1 MITKKYSLPSDK
13 GAFLYRQN
21 LEKGLDIKIM
31 KYIKILFA
39 LTLLLG
45 ILTSCG
51 KTINQNG
58 ISVTSTYPYLDR
70 LTAGEYQY
78 DEIDLLE
85 DAQYPYIHCNCVVS
99 EFYDQ
104 LVVTDKLY
112 YDNKIL
118 DVSHVICTGNYWG
131 DETGVFRQDENGD
144 NEVLSTESL
153 VGLIPYYN
161 SFLAITGG
169 INGGTLHCFS
179 DNKHDTV
186 SFDGMPEAYSYT
198 YTNQKGDPPQIFYIA
213 TETALVCVDMTKD
226 TKADIHAFQIQSFPV
241 PDYWQYLDV
250 NSMCELGDILYMGTQ
265 KGVLAFDTIHY
276 DYTYYPV
283 DYETVIHGEE

>member
-1 MITKKYSLPSDK
+1 M
-13 GAFLYRQN
+13 
-21 LEKGLDIKIM
+21 KIFRTVL
-31 KYIKILFA
+31 I
-39 LTLLLG
+39 LTLLLT
-45 ILTSCG
+45 ILTACG
-51 KTINQNG
+51 KTENKNA

-70 LTAGEYQY
+70 LEAGEYQY

-85 DAQYPYIHCNCVVS
+85 DAQYPYIRCSCVVS

-118 DVSHVICTGNYWG
+118 DVSHVIRSGDYWG
-131 DETGVFRQDENGD
+131 DETGVFHQDMSGD

-153 VGLIPYYN
+153 VGLILYYN
-161 SFLAITGG
+161 RVLAITGG
-169 INGGTLHCFS
+169 INGGTIHCFS
-179 DNKHDTV
+179 DHQHDTI
-186 SFDGMPEAYSYT
+186 SFEGMPEAHSFT

-213 TETALVCVDMTKD
+213 TETALVRVDMTKD

-241 PDYWQYLDV
+241 PDYWQYLNV
-250 NSMCELGDILYMGTQ
+250 NSMCQIDDMLYMGTQ
-265 KGVLAFDTIHY
+265 KGILAFDTVHY

-283 DYETVIHGEE
+283 DYEMVIHGKK